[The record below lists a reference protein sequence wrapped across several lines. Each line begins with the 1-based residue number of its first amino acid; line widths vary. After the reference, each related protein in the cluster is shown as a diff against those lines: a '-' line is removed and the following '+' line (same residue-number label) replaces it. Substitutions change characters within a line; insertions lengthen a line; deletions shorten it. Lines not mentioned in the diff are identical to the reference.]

1 MEILMRS
8 LLSARSARLVLAA
21 AAVAALGAT
30 TTACDPDT
38 SAAGSSASPAAAAP
52 ASSAPAAAS
61 APAADSSS
69 PAAAGASEKPIDT
82 DAVKKKYYGQSCGT
96 NDLTFTVSEKS
107 QAGGYLL
114 VTAKAK
120 SGITCYLE
128 GNIPSASFG
137 SDPDTMASNAEQ
149 AVSDTV
155 KLSGS
160 KAAYAGISSKSTN
173 TNDGKQFG
181 LLIIAITGF
190 ETDAVD
196 LKIPDTIVDK
206 PIATNWHANPADAVP
221 FTS

>member
-1 MEILMRS
+1 MRS
-8 LLSARSARLVLAA
+8 LLSARSARLVLAT
-21 AAVAALGAT
+21 AAVAALAAT

-52 ASSAPAAAS
+52 AGSAPAPAS
-61 APAADSSS
+61 APAADTSS
-69 PAAAGASEKPIDT
+69 PAAGGTSEKPVDT
-82 DAVKKKYYGQSCGT
+82 DAAKKKYYGQSCGT

-120 SGITCYLE
+120 PGITCSLE
-128 GNIPSASFG
+128 GNIPNASFG
-137 SDPDTMASNAEQ
+137 SDPNTVASNAEQ

-160 KAAYAGISSKSTN
+160 TAAYAGISSKSTN
-173 TNDGKQFG
+173 NNNGKQFG

-190 ETDAVD
+190 EADAVE
-196 LKIPDTIVDK
+196 LKVPDTIVDK